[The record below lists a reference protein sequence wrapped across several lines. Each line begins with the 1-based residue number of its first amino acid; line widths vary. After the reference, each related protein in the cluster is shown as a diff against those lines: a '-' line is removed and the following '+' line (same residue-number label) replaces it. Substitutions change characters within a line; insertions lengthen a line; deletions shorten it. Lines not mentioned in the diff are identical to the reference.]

1 MSTGVLRRGAIT
13 VDKVQCISSSEYFKP
28 NVNGLCTEQN
38 YCHWEMNGTSLR
50 LTPLGTLPCTPRLR
64 NFNWIWINY
73 SLSSVA
79 TKCASIWGVP
89 GLVVCPWSFFLSLHQ
104 PLGCNLSLP
113 FGARQINQWDNV
125 TNVAALLPNRTEAGL
140 SGQFINCTRHSQ
152 SVVARSPPVAVV
164 QGSELCDKET
174 IIDATPIKSRQ

>member
-1 MSTGVLRRGAIT
+1 MCV
-13 VDKVQCISSSEYFKP
+13 
-28 NVNGLCTEQN
+28 
-38 YCHWEMNGTSLR
+38 
-50 LTPLGTLPCTPRLR
+50 RLR
-64 NFNWIWINY
+64 
-73 SLSSVA
+73 S
-79 TKCASIWGVP
+79 
-89 GLVVCPWSFFLSLHQ
+89 PWSGGLSLILLPVPPPVQ

-152 SVVARSPPVAVV
+152 SVVGSVRSPPVAVV

-174 IIDATPIKSRQ
+174 IIDATPIKSRQLLRCIALGRKVTPRLGPGQCTYDVAIYLQSRINKSICHFEGIRTDTDQPTACGQLSGGWWGNFAE